1 MNPHQKKKRF
11 LVIVCI
17 LILAGCEREQA
28 KETTVKQAPTE
39 TDSALSMPP
48 DAPEKPETFTIH
60 GDSRIDNY
68 AWLRDDSRSDPE
80 LLAYLEAEND
90 YTDGQLAA
98 TESMQERI
106 YEEIVGRIKK
116 DDSSVPA
123 KLDDY
128 WYYDRY
134 EEGLEYPIY
143 ARKKDSL
150 EAEEEIILDVNV
162 LAEPHEYYYVANVE
176 VSDDHRIL
184 AYADDPV
191 SRRQYTIRF
200 IDLETGKT
208 FDDEIRNT
216 SAAIAWAADNRS
228 LFYVRKHETTL
239 LPYQVYRHQLG
250 TRAADDVLIYEEADV
265 TFYTT
270 VYRSKS
276 RDFIYMHLGSTLSD
290 EVRLLDANK
299 PETGFELFLE
309 RQDDHEYSVD
319 DVNGRFFVRSNW
331 EAENFRVMETDLK
344 HSNDRSTWKEVIPHR
359 NDVFLR
365 GVEVFRNYMVINERS
380 EGLRKLRV
388 LPLGEGQEFFIESD
402 EPAYTMYIDDNPEI
416 NSEVLRYGYTSMT
429 TPYTIYDYDMVSGKR
444 SLLKQEEVLGEFDA
458 NWYGTER
465 FTITARDGAEVPI
478 SVVYRKPFK
487 PDNSRPLLV
496 YGYGSY
502 GSSMDP
508 TFSISRLSLIDRG
521 VVYAIA
527 HIRGGQ
533 ELGRQWYDNGKM
545 FNKINTFTDFIDVT
559 NGLTL
564 KGYGD
569 KEKVFAYGGSAGGLL
584 MGAVINM
591 APDLYRGVI
600 AAVPFV
606 DIITTMLDESI
617 PLTTGEFDE
626 WGNPK
631 IKEQYE
637 YMLSYSPYDQ
647 VTAQGYPNLLVT
659 TGLHDSQVQ
668 YWEPAKWVAKLRD
681 LKTDDNVLL
690 LRTDMEVGHGGA
702 SGRFKQHK
710 ETALKWAFM
719 LSLAGVE
726 G

>member
-1 MNPHQKKKRF
+1 
-11 LVIVCI
+11 
-17 LILAGCEREQA
+17 
-28 KETTVKQAPTE
+28 
-39 TDSALSMPP
+39 
-48 DAPEKPETFTIH
+48 
-60 GDSRIDNY
+60 
-68 AWLRDDSRSDPE
+68 
-80 LLAYLEAEND
+80 
-90 YTDGQLAA
+90 
-98 TESMQERI
+98 
-106 YEEIVGRIKK
+106 
-116 DDSSVPA
+116 
-123 KLDDY
+123 
-128 WYYDRY
+128 
-134 EEGLEYPIY
+134 
-143 ARKKDSL
+143 
-150 EAEEEIILDVNV
+150 V
-162 LAEPHEYYYVANVE
+162 LAEPHDYYNVANVE

-208 FDDEIRNT
+208 FDDEIVNT
-216 SAAIAWAADNRS
+216 SAAIAWAADNKTI
-228 LFYVRKHETTL
+228 FYVRKHEQTL
-239 LPYQVYRHQLG
+239 LPYQVYRHTLG
-250 TRAADDVLIYEEADV
+250 TPASEDTLIYEEADD
-265 TFYTT
+265 TFSPS

-299 PETGFELFLE
+299 PDSEFKMFLQRE
-309 RQDDHEYSVD
+309 DEHEYSVD
-319 DVNGRFFVRSNW
+319 DVNGRFFVTTNW
-331 EAENFRVMETDLK
+331 DAENFRVMETDLENS
-344 HSNDRSTWKEVIPHR
+344 SNRDSWKEVIPHR
-359 NDVFLR
+359 EDVFVR
-365 GVEVFRNYMVINERS
+365 AVDVFRNYMVVNERS

-388 LPLGEGQEFFIESD
+388 LPLGEGKEFFIESD

-416 NSEVLRYGYTSMT
+416 NSDVLRYGYTSMT
-429 TPYTIYDYDMVSGKR
+429 TPYTIYDYDMVSGER
-444 SLLKQEEVLGEFDA
+444 TLMKQDEVLGEFDSD
-458 NWYGTER
+458 WYGTER
-465 FTITARDGAEVPI
+465 FTITARDGVEVPI

-487 PDNSRPLLV
+487 PDNSRPMLI

-502 GSSMDP
+502 GSSRDP
-508 TFSISRLSLIDRG
+508 TFSISRLSLLDRG
-521 VVYAIA
+521 MVYAIA
-527 HIRGGQ
+527 HVRGGQ

-545 FNKINTFTDFIDVT
+545 FKKINTFTDFVDTT
-559 NGLTL
+559 NALTM

-569 KEKVFAYGGSAGGLL
+569 KDKIFAYGGSAGGLL

-591 APDLYRGVI
+591 APELYRGVI

-606 DIITTMLDESI
+606 DVVTTMLDESI

-647 VTAQGYPNLLVT
+647 VKAQDYPNLLVT

-668 YWEPAKWVAKLRD
+668 YFEPAKWVAKLRD

-702 SGRFKQHK
+702 SGRYKRHR